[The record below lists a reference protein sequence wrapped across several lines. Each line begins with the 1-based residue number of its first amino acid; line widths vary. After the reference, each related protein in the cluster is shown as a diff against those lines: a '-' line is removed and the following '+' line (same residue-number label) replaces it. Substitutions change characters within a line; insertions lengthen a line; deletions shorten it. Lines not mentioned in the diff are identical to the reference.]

1 MKTKRFKKIEDL
13 CTAVLQLETP
23 SISIVDNGVGSYK
36 YWGLKGT
43 DIQLEA
49 ELEELDDIRF
59 ELFVSKG
66 TFLTGVEFSDFI
78 AENLVELDDA
88 VCTAQVLAQK
98 KAGVIAK
105 EYGKPDYSDII
116 KLEYQ
121 ITVLTYSNSVE
132 VFKLAFTF
140 SWIDGRN

>member
-1 MKTKRFKKIEDL
+1 MRTERFQKIEDL
-13 CTAVLQLETP
+13 CTAVLQMETP
-23 SISIVDNGVGSYK
+23 SITEVDNGIGAYE
-36 YWGLKGT
+36 YWGSKGV
-43 DIQLEA
+43 DVQLDGEV
-49 ELEELDDIRF
+49 EELDDVKF
-59 ELFVSKG
+59 ELFMPKG

-78 AENLVELDDA
+78 AEYLVELDDA
-88 VCTAQVLAQK
+88 VRTAQVTAQK

-140 SWIDGRN
+140 SWVDGRY

>member
-1 MKTKRFKKIEDL
+1 MKTERFETINDL
-13 CTAVLQLETP
+13 CTAVLQMKTP
-23 SISIVDNGVGSYK
+23 SIQEVNNGIGPYE
-36 YWGLKGT
+36 YWGSKGV
-43 DIQLEA
+43 DVQLDGEVE
-49 ELEELDDIRF
+49 ELEDVKF

-78 AENLVELDDA
+78 AENIVELDDA
-88 VCTAQVLAQK
+88 VCTAQVNAQK
-98 KAGVIAK
+98 KTGVIAE

-121 ITVLTYSNSVE
+121 IAVLTYPNSVE

-140 SWIDGRN
+140 SWVDERY

>member
-1 MKTKRFKKIEDL
+1 MKTQRFQKIEDL
-13 CTAVLQLETP
+13 CTAVLRLETP
-23 SISIVDNGVGSYK
+23 SIQEVDNGVGPYE
-36 YWGLKGT
+36 YWGSKGV
-43 DIQLEA
+43 DVQLDG
-49 ELEELDDIRF
+49 ELEELEDVKF
-59 ELFVSKG
+59 ELFVPKG

-88 VCTAQVLAQK
+88 VCTAQVNAQK
-98 KAGVIAK
+98 KAGVIAE

-121 ITVLTYSNSVE
+121 IAVLTYLNSVE

-140 SWIDGRN
+140 SWVDERY

>member
-1 MKTKRFKKIEDL
+1 MKTERFETIEDL
-13 CTAVLQLETP
+13 CAAVLKLETP
-23 SISIVDNGVGSYK
+23 RIQEVDNGVGPYE
-36 YWGLKGT
+36 YWGYKGT
-43 DIQLEA
+43 DIQRDGEVE
-49 ELEELDDIRF
+49 ELEDVKF
-59 ELFVSKG
+59 ELFVPKG

-88 VCTAQVLAQK
+88 VCTAQVEAQK
-98 KAGVIAK
+98 KAALSAE

-121 ITVLTYSNSVE
+121 IAVLTYPNSVE

-140 SWIDGRN
+140 SWVDARY

>member
-1 MKTKRFKKIEDL
+1 MKTERFETINDL
-13 CTAVLQLETP
+13 CIAVLRLETP
-23 SISIVDNGVGSYK
+23 SIQEVDNGIGAYE
-36 YWGLKGT
+36 YWGYKGV
-43 DIQLEA
+43 DVQFDG
-49 ELEELDDIRF
+49 ELEELEDVKF
-59 ELFVSKG
+59 ELFVPKG

-88 VCTAQVLAQK
+88 VCTAQVAAQK
-98 KAGVIAK
+98 KAALTAE

-121 ITVLTYSNSVE
+121 IAVLTYPNSVE

-140 SWIDGRN
+140 SWVDARY

>member
-23 SISIVDNGVGSYK
+23 SISIVDNGVGSYE

-49 ELEELDDIRF
+49 ELEELDDVRF

>member
-1 MKTKRFKKIEDL
+1 MRTERFQKIEDL
-13 CTAVLQLETP
+13 CTAVLQMETP
-23 SISIVDNGVGSYK
+23 SIQEVDNGIGPYE
-36 YWGLKGT
+36 YWGSKGV
-43 DIQLEA
+43 DVQLDGEV
-49 ELEELDDIRF
+49 EELDDVKF
-59 ELFVSKG
+59 ELFMPKG

-78 AENLVELDDA
+78 AEYLVELDDA

-105 EYGKPDYSDII
+105 EYGKPDYSAII

-132 VFKLAFTF
+132 VFKLAFIF
-140 SWIDGRN
+140 SWVDGRN